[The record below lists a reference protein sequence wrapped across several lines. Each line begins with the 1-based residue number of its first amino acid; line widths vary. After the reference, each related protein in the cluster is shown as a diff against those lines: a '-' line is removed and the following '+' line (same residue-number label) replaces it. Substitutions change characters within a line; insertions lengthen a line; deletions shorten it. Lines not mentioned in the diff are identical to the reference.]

1 MNGSVSF
8 EEALFS
14 CEFHSLFGLHPFS
27 LLSRLWGSESIR
39 NPRRRDD
46 SAQQGSDRIP
56 ADLRD
61 GDWSVK
67 KALLFREDAPLTY
80 FIIEY

>member
-1 MNGSVSF
+1 MGRPGGQ
-8 EEALFS
+8 
-14 CEFHSLFGLHPFS
+14 HDG
-27 LLSRLWGSESIR
+27 
-39 NPRRRDD
+39 
-46 SAQQGSDRIP
+46 AQQGPDRVP